1 MESEILWKITEL
13 RHRLH
18 MHPELSLQEKWT
30 KETLLAFLKE
40 NTGLYTEDRGRW
52 CFAYYDCGDPSAE
65 TVGFRADFDALPMEE
80 KEGLSYGSEVPG
92 VCHKCGHDGHS
103 AVLAGLA
110 MEVDRHGAD
119 KNVYFI
125 FQHGEEIGAGGEECA
140 GLIREKGISRVFA
153 FHNMSGFPEGSIVV
167 RDGVAH
173 CTSKGLTVRM
183 KGAPAHASQ
192 PEDGKNPAAALS
204 ELVLYKDEAENAG
217 GYRGFILGTVVC
229 VNIGSKNFG
238 ISASDGELSM
248 TLRADYE
255 ADLRI
260 LESRIREKV
269 EDLGRTYGLAVS
281 CEEQDFFPE
290 TVNDPE
296 AVESVRKAAQ
306 SCGFPVLELSRTFRG
321 SEDFG
326 YYLKMCPGAI
336 FYIGN
341 GEEYPAIHTHEFDFN
356 DRILETAVDVFHA
369 IVRQNFSARG

>member
-1 MESEILWKITEL
+1 
-13 RHRLH
+13 
-18 MHPELSLQEKWT
+18 
-30 KETLLAFLKE
+30 
-40 NTGLYTEDRGRW
+40 
-52 CFAYYDCGDPSAE
+52 
-65 TVGFRADFDALPMEE
+65 
-80 KEGLSYGSEVPG
+80 
-92 VCHKCGHDGHS
+92 
-103 AVLAGLA
+103 
-110 MEVDRHGAD
+110 
-119 KNVYFI
+119 
-125 FQHGEEIGAGGEECA
+125 
-140 GLIREKGISRVFA
+140 
-153 FHNMSGFPEGSIVV
+153 
-167 RDGVAH
+167 
-173 CTSKGLTVRM
+173 
-183 KGAPAHASQ
+183 
-192 PEDGKNPAAALS
+192 
-204 ELVLYKDEAENAG
+204 
-217 GYRGFILGTVVC
+217 
-229 VNIGSKNFG
+229 
-238 ISASDGELSM
+238 M

-260 LESRIREKV
+260 LESRIREKA